1 MGVIERAERLQERI
15 EARIKRIGSG
25 DYGRVLK
32 LARRPSGDEFSKML
46 AVTALGVVILGFAGF
61 GIFYLMTVVVFP

>member
-1 MGVIERAERLQERI
+1 MGIIERAERLQERI

-32 LARRPSGDEFSKML
+32 LARRPTGDEFSKML
-46 AVTALGVVILGFAGF
+46 EVTALGVVILGFAGF